1 MPSFFSSPVAMEAEA
16 SEPIHETPGDD
27 ITVGNGLDGAID
39 SKENNN
45 SGSSASHN
53 SSSTHEKEWLPGDQS
68 LPNSNSASS
77 SPGTSKVMAQ
87 PTRRGGRGRGRG
99 RGRGVR
105 GKGRGK

>member
-16 SEPIHETPGDD
+16 SEPIVETPGDD

-39 SKENNN
+39 NKENNDID
-45 SGSSASHN
+45 SSASHN

-77 SPGTSKVMAQ
+77 SPGTSKVLAA